1 MDFFKIIVLASLQG
15 FAELLPVSNSA
26 HVILAQKMMGLNPS
40 SPEMT
45 FLLVMLHTG
54 TMLAVL
60 VYFWKRW
67 RLRITD
73 KASLHLYAKNL
84 IIATAVTGFI
94 GLGLKLLIEK
104 VILEQAFG
112 YEKGEVESLFSLLP
126 LIGISLLVAG
136 VYIIFSARK
145 KPNFDKTP
153 ISTKTAAFLG
163 FTQGLCL
170 PFRGLSRSGV
180 TISSGLLNGMTFQ
193 QAEEFSFALAVLLTP
208 PVVVLELRR
217 LLKANLGQSEI
228 MNLLKPGL
236 IGMLIS
242 FGVGLI
248 ALKLLSSWLEKGRWA
263 WFGYYCLVLSAF
275 TFYYSTVGA

>member
-15 FAELLPVSNSA
+15 FAELLPVSSSA

-54 TMLAVL
+54 TMFAVL

-67 RLRITD
+67 RLRLTD
-73 KASLHLYAKNL
+73 KVSIYIYAKNL
-84 IIATAVTGFI
+84 IIATAVTGFV

-104 VILEQAFG
+104 VILERAYG
-112 YEKGEVESLFSLLP
+112 YEKGEVESLFSVLP
-126 LIGISLLVAG
+126 LIGISLLAAG
-136 VYIIFSARK
+136 IYIIFSSRK
-145 KPNFDKTP
+145 KPHVDETP
-153 ISTKTAAFLG
+153 ISNKTAAFLG

-180 TISSGLLNGMTFQ
+180 TISSGLLKGMTFQ

-275 TFYYSTVGA
+275 TFYYSTLGV